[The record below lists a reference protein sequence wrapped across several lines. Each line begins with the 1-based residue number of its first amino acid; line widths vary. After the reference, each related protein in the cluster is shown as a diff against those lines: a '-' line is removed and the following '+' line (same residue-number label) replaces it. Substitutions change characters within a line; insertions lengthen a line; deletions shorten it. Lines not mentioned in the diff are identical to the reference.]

1 MCFGKKIISFLLSF
15 AIIVSLLLVPA
26 SAVSDEYTST
36 GTFWTHVANSWMST
50 TLGDNIIGA
59 VNNDVCANSPDN
71 LHHGSLNTYKPGS
84 DGAFA
89 ATCKD
94 CSKTFKVYDADL
106 EAAYRNYTDG
116 MKGSM
121 GSTTVGKDGWFHPTY
136 MSGTGVQGWKNY
148 SETVTPTYIEV
159 SFDAKTTG
167 GNCNL
172 YGTFIAPATGKY
184 RFEHSC
190 TYVTEGISGSTS
202 YYTGT
207 EWEAKTDP
215 NLNVT
220 GSKADG
226 YTADLTAGVRYYVC
240 SSICFYANSSSAA
253 YTRVR
258 FTCPIKFLYSTDG
271 TTVNNTY
278 NIDSRPTTFNAPIGY
293 YNDGGTMNV
302 TNTTLFDESTS
313 TYTNIVSGDTYN
325 ITNWNY
331 DYSDRS
337 YHCTTEEGDTVTITY
352 GDDAIVVHD
361 GGNVYQYQYMMPSN
375 NPGSGGGSGGGGSD
389 SGGGSSGIG
398 DGIAGLLGVVGE
410 ILGGLI
416 RGLLALATN
425 ALEALTGLGDIFAQ
439 MLTSILGF
447 FGGFLDFLSAVFPFL
462 PEETFV
468 ILNLG
473 LILMIAAAVFRKFF
487 K

>member
-71 LHHGSLNTYKPGS
+71 LHHGALNTYTPGA

-94 CSKTFKVYDADL
+94 CSKSFKVYDADL

-116 MKGSM
+116 MQNIM
-121 GSTTVGKDGWFHPTY
+121 GTTTVGKNDWFHPTY
-136 MSGTGVQGWKNY
+136 LSGTGVQGWKNY
-148 SETVTPTYIEV
+148 GELIEPTCIKC
-159 SFDAKTTG
+159 SFNAKTTG

-172 YGTFIAPATGKY
+172 YGTFIAPVSGTYKFEPATKMAGSAT
-184 RFEHSC
+184 HS
-190 TYVTEGISGSTS
+190 SGS
-202 YYTGT
+202 YYIGT
-207 EWEAKTDP
+207 EWEAKNTVD
-215 NLNVT
+215 VR
-220 GSKADG
+220 GSYADG
-226 YTADLTAGVRYYVC
+226 YTSDLVGGTRYYVC
-240 SSICFYANSSSAA
+240 CSVYWYAPSSSATDGA
-253 YTRVR
+253 IE
-258 FTCPIKFLYSTDG
+258 FTCPIKLISAADST
-271 TTVNNTY
+271 TNNYTY
-278 NIDSRPTTFNAPIGY
+278 NIDSRPTSFNAPIGY
-293 YNDGGTMNV
+293 LNNGGTMNV

-337 YHCTTEEGDTVTITY
+337 YHCTTEEGDEVTITY
-352 GDDAIVVHD
+352 GDNAIVVHD
-361 GGNVYQYQYMMPSN
+361 GGNVYQYQYMLPASD
-375 NPGSGGGSGGGGSD
+375 PGGGSGGGSD

-416 RGLLALATN
+416 RGVLALATN